1 MSSDSAVDSAVQRPT
16 PPARVSTRIQG
27 GMSMA
32 VGSLP
37 HRSIAD
43 ALVLSRTA
51 TDIVTIPTLPKRS
64 PAESMIAQALVG
76 LSGVTVG
83 QYGSIAVDVASID
96 PLSAVRTDLEHDAFA
111 SVRGFLAEVSGVTGP
126 VKWQFVGPITLGLAL
141 QRAGVPAST
150 AFDVAVRAVRSHVQH
165 LLDAV
170 SAAMPGCEQ
179 IVVLDEPE
187 FDAVMEPGFALAP
200 DVAVDLLSGALA
212 VIEPVAVAGV
222 HCCSE
227 ADWSSLIA
235 AGPTLLSLPVHAS
248 LADSAGYLQRFLD
261 SGGWIAWGAVPTDG
275 PVPMSAERPW
285 KQLCA
290 LWCQLVQRGCDP
302 SLLRQQSLI
311 TPQCGLGMHSSVVAE
326 RVLRINS
333 ELSRRVRDQAAATR
347 FAFGA

>member
-1 MSSDSAVDSAVQRPT
+1 MPSELAPRRLA
-16 PPARVSTRIQG
+16 AAGCASTRVHG

-32 VGSLP
+32 IGSLP
-37 HRSIAD
+37 HRSVAHAV
-43 ALVLSRTA
+43 ALSLSA
-51 TDIVTIPTLPKRS
+51 TDVVTIPTLPKRS
-64 PAESMIAQALVG
+64 PAESMVAQALVG

-83 QYGSIAVDVASID
+83 QYGSLAIDVDRID
-96 PLSAVRTDLEHDAFA
+96 PFSSVRTDLEHDAYG
-111 SVRGFLAEVSGVTGP
+111 GFREFLTEAAGFSGP

-150 AFDVAVRAVRSHVQH
+150 AFDVAVRAVRAHVQH

-170 SAAMPGCEQ
+170 ASALPLCEQ
-179 IVVLDEPE
+179 IVVLDEPD
-187 FDAVMEPGFALAP
+187 FGVVTEPGFALAP
-200 DVAVDLLSGALA
+200 DVAVDVLSGALA

-222 HCCSE
+222 HACAQ
-227 ADWSSLIA
+227 ADLASLIA
-235 AGPTLLSLPVHAS
+235 AGPRLLSLPVHTG
-248 LADSAGYLQRFLD
+248 LVESAGYLHRFLE
-261 SGGWIAWGAVPTDG
+261 SGGWIAWGAVPTEG
-275 PVPMSAERPW
+275 PVPVSAERPW

-311 TPQCGLGMHSSVVAE
+311 TPECGLGMHSNDVAE
-326 RVLRINS
+326 RVLRITA

>member
-1 MSSDSAVDSAVQRPT
+1 MSSNSGAHRFSTAS
-16 PPARVSTRIQG
+16 RVSTRVQG

-32 VGSLP
+32 IGSLP
-37 HRSIAD
+37 HLSVSD
-43 ALVLSRTA
+43 AMSLSRSA
-51 TDIVTIPTLPKRS
+51 TDIITIPTLPKRS
-64 PAESMIAQALVG
+64 PAENMIAQALVG
-76 LSGVTVG
+76 LNGVTVG
-83 QYGSIAVDVASID
+83 QYGSIAIDAASID
-96 PLSAVRTDLEHDAFA
+96 ALAPVRTDLEHDAFA
-111 SVRGFLAEVSGVTGP
+111 SFRAFLADATDVVGP

-150 AFDVAVRAVRSHVQH
+150 AFDVAVRAVRAHVQH

-170 SAAMPGCEQ
+170 TAALPGCEQ

-222 HCCSE
+222 HCCSD
-227 ADWSSLIA
+227 ADWASLIA
-235 AGPTLLSLPVHAS
+235 AGPTLLSLPVRAS
-248 LADSAGYLQRFLD
+248 LADSAGYLQRYLD
-261 SGGWIAWGAVPTDG
+261 SGGWIAWGAVATDG

-302 SLLRQQSLI
+302 SLLRQQSLV
-311 TPQCGLGMHSSVVAE
+311 TPECGLGMHSSGVAE
-326 RVLRINS
+326 RVLRINR